1 MPIIFIFW
9 LFSFALHTSLWLI
22 STNFIPV
29 GFVPGGE
36 LISSYHLPSFLNF
49 WFHFDGLRYIEIAR
63 YGYIYTYTVYF
74 PFFSIFI
81 RILTFLTANFGL
93 SALLISNLSFFYFL
107 YLYHFKLSKYLP
119 NILPW
124 LLVYPT
130 SFYFHTAYTESL
142 FFLLLTISLILT
154 ISPRANLSVIS
165 LIAYGATRLN
175 GLFSIFYL
183 PKKYLA
189 FPVIGF
195 SLYLIY
201 LQLHFG
207 DFLSFIHVQKIF
219 GPQRQGSLVLL
230 PQIYYRYFKIL
241 LTASHNLQ
249 YFISLLELIT
259 FSFVFI
265 VLVYE
270 LKNSFTKKN
279 SLRFNL
285 AIFSLANL
293 IVPTLSGSFSSIP
306 RYSLLSI
313 SQFFVYSETK
323 NRFYKLILA
332 IIFMMLHLILFI
344 LFARGYFVS

>member
-9 LFSFALHTSLWLI
+9 LLSFALHTFIWFT
-22 STNFIPV
+22 STKFIPI

-74 PFFSIFI
+74 PFFPTLI
-81 RILTFLTANFGL
+81 RTLAFLASNFGL
-93 SALLISNLSFFYFL
+93 STLLISNLSFFYFL
-107 YLYHFKLSKYLP
+107 YLYRSKLNKHLA

-124 LLVYPT
+124 LLIYPT

-142 FFLLLTISLILT
+142 FFLLLIISLILT
-154 ISPRANLSVIS
+154 ISQRSNLSALA

-175 GLFSIFYL
+175 GLFSVLYL
-183 PKKYLA
+183 PKKYL
-189 FPVIGF
+189 PLPLLGF
-195 SLYLIY
+195 TFYLLY

-249 YFISLLELIT
+249 YFVSLLELIT
-259 FSFVFI
+259 FSFVFVI
-265 VLVYE
+265 VIYE

-293 IVPTLSGSFSSIP
+293 IIPTLSGSFSSIP
-306 RYSLLSI
+306 RYSLLSL
-313 SQFFVYSETK
+313 SQFFVYSEIK
-323 NRFYKLILA
+323 NRIYKSALA
-332 IIFMMLHLILFI
+332 FIFIVLHITLFI